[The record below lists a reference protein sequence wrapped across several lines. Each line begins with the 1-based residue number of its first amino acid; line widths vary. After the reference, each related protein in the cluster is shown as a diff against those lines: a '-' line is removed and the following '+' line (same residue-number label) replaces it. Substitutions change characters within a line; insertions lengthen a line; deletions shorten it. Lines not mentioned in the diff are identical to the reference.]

1 MNVSNCDLQN
11 SLEQSTFRS
20 CRFMPNLLKSIM
32 RLIPGTSIKKIDGL
46 LESGI

>member
-1 MNVSNCDLQN
+1 
-11 SLEQSTFRS
+11 LEQSTFRA

-32 RLIPGTSIKKIDGL
+32 CLVPGTSIKKSDGL